1 MAWLSQFSSKFSR
14 LVSQMDLQSCLF
26 LVVGVLVIGII
37 CLRGFGSR
45 TNY

>member
-1 MAWLSQFSSKFSR
+1 
-14 LVSQMDLQSCLF
+14 MDLQSCLF
-26 LVVGVLVIGII
+26 LVVGVLVLGFI